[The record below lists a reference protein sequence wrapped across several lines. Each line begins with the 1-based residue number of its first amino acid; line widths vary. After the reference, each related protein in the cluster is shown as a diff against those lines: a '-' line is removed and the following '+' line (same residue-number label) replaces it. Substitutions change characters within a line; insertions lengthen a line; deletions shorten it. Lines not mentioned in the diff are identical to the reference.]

1 MIEKNNI
8 LSRLVIIAMLLAVA
22 TFATAQRVR
31 PSTTV
36 IDKEK
41 YAGPTK
47 WSCID
52 KHYGYYFLSYAM
64 PIPINKSN
72 KEIEGMSGKF
82 RVGYMY
88 RYKVA
93 KPFDIGVQLN
103 YLRQSTGCGKY
114 KVDTIPSMPQMK
126 KLSVIENSIECGA
139 FMRFNFGKSD
149 FRHLGWHI
157 DLGANYSYD
166 FTKTTK
172 LVNKFT
178 TYTTGK
184 THVRQK
190 TKIRDSNV
198 YRHDFGIFMRIGWNY
213 IALTCEYS
221 FDGNAIIARRS
232 PLMLGLQINMYTR

>member
-1 MIEKNNI
+1 M
-8 LSRLVIIAMLLAVA
+8 LALTIIAN
-22 TFATAQRVR
+22 AQRIR

-36 IDKEK
+36 IDKDK

-72 KEIEGMSGKF
+72 MEIEGMSGKF

-88 RYKVA
+88 RYKIA

-126 KLSVIENSIECGA
+126 RLSAIENSIECGA

-157 DLGANYSYD
+157 DLGADYSYD
-166 FTKTTK
+166 FAF
-172 LVNKFT
+172 LNKYISF
-178 TYTTGK
+178 YDNPSR
-184 THVRQK
+184 HS
-190 TKIRDSNV
+190 KIKRKDRIKDAK
-198 YRHDFGIFMRIGWNY
+198 YRHDYGIFMRIGWNY
-213 IALTCEYS
+213 IAFTCEYN
-221 FDGNAIIARRS
+221 FGDWNAYGYGRS

>member
-1 MIEKNNI
+1 MAGRFKI
-8 LSRLVIIAMLLAVA
+8 LLRAICLTVAIALATIA
-22 TFATAQRVR
+22 SAQRVR

-64 PIPINKSN
+64 PIPINKN
-72 KEIEGMSGKF
+72 NREIEGMSGKF
-82 RVGYMY
+82 RAGYMY

-103 YLRQSTGCGKY
+103 YLRQSTGIDYDPIG
-114 KVDTIPSMPQMK
+114 IALAEIK
-126 KLSVIENSIECGA
+126 KHKFSKIEHSIECGA

-166 FTKTTK
+166 FASINKN
-172 LVNKFT
+172 VNIYNDNDSHRK
-178 TYTTGK
+178 YK
-184 THVRQK
+184 D
-190 TKIRDSNV
+190 KIRDKHAS
-198 YRHDFGIFMRIGWNY
+198 YRHDYEIFMRIGWNY

-221 FDGNAIIARRS
+221 PVNWNFKGYQRS

>member
-1 MIEKNNI
+1 MAVRFKI
-8 LSRLVIIAMLLAVA
+8 LLRTICLTMTIAMA
-22 TFATAQRVR
+22 TIASAQHVR

-36 IDKEK
+36 LDKEK

-64 PIPINKSN
+64 PIPIEKNN
-72 KEIEGMSGKF
+72 IEKEGLSGKF

-88 RYKVA
+88 RYKIA

-103 YLRQSTGCGKY
+103 YLRQSTGIDPTLFGTMSK
-114 KVDTIPSMPQMK
+114 I
-126 KLSVIENSIECGA
+126 SVIEHSIECGA

-157 DLGANYSYD
+157 DLGADYSYD
-166 FTKTTK
+166 FAF
-172 LVNKFT
+172 LNKYISF
-178 TYTTGK
+178 YDNPSR
-184 THVRQK
+184 HS
-190 TKIRDSNV
+190 KIKRKDRIKDAK
-198 YRHDFGIFMRIGWNY
+198 YRHDYGIFMRIGWNY
-213 IALTCEYS
+213 IAFTCEYN
-221 FDGNAIIARRS
+221 FGDWNAYGYGRS